1 MHLQNGCCLLNLAL
15 QGYSRSHLRSGR
27 KKPICARASPGT
39 NLSAK
44 GHATHGYCL
53 LTAQRCSTQS
63 RRPQHCTFSLPVL
76 GSKQRLINIVN
87 QGCCMLVES
96 RRRRCKTYLTLLRY
110 NLNHILRSRVTG
122 DAPHI
127 ILIPVRYWL
136 PVTCHGQVVA

>member
-27 KKPICARASPGT
+27 KKTYLCARISWDK
-39 NLSAK
+39 SK

-110 NLNHILRSRVTG
+110 NHILRSRVTG

-127 ILIPVRYWL
+127 ILIPERYWL